1 MNYGYIRVSSE
12 KQTVENQRYEITEY
26 CKRKDIVIDS
36 WIEESVSG
44 AKNPNV
50 RKLGK
55 MLDIISKGDTIYITE
70 LSRLGRCAYM
80 VIAIISHCLM
90 AKANIMETRDDRL
103 VRDDSNSV
111 QDTFFKVLFAQK
123 EREDIS
129 RRTKAGLARRIAMGI
144 KLGRKPGGHNS
155 HHKLTGKETILK
167 EMLMKGMS
175 KAQICRVFS
184 CNPATLNEHMKRMC
198 YFLPTNV

>member
-26 CKRKDIVIDS
+26 CKRKGIVIDN

-55 MLDIISKGDTIYITE
+55 ILDSIGKGDTIYVTE

-90 AKANIMETRDDRL
+90 TKANIMEIRDDKL
-103 VRDDSNSV
+103 VRDDSDSV

-129 RRTKAGLARRIAMGI
+129 RRTKAGLERRMAMGI
-144 KLGRKPGGHNS
+144 KLGRKVGDHNS
-155 HHKLTGKETILK
+155 HYKLTGKEKVIK
-167 EMLMKGMS
+167 ELLMKGIS
-175 KAQICRVFS
+175 KAQICRILN
-184 CNPATLNEHMKRMC
+184 CNQATLNDHLVRMC
-198 YFLPTNV
+198 YFLPS

>member
-12 KQTVENQRYEITEY
+12 KQTVENQRYEIMQY
-26 CKRKDIVIDS
+26 CKRKGLVIDR

-44 AKNPNV
+44 ARHPNV

-55 MLDIISKGDTIYITE
+55 ILHKINKGDIIYVTE

-90 AKANIMETRDDRL
+90 ANANIIEIRDDKL
-103 VRDDSNSV
+103 VKDDSDSV

-123 EREDIS
+123 ERE
-129 RRTKAGLARRIAMGI
+129 TYLVEPKQGLLVVWLKA
-144 KLGRKPGGHNS
+144 
-155 HHKLTGKETILK
+155 
-167 EMLMKGMS
+167 
-175 KAQICRVFS
+175 
-184 CNPATLNEHMKRMC
+184 
-198 YFLPTNV
+198 